1 MCMCVC
7 DRCEAVQRGRQSG
20 QDKESSVLGDEGAYV
35 RIRVSE
41 EDSSHYERASMKEKL
56 LNVCVGV

>member
-1 MCMCVC
+1 METEERWRLTLCVC
-7 DRCEAVQRGRQSG
+7 DGCEAMQRGRRSG

-41 EDSSHYERASMKEKL
+41 EDGSYYERASVREK
-56 LNVCVGV
+56 